1 MPKLNYF
8 NNTGGLN
15 NFSSMASLNES
26 ENKTDW
32 FDAQNV
38 EGHKSGGLIKMK
50 GNRNIL
56 NTTLPEGTKILG
68 IWDYTKQ
75 GVHYPIIITSEGK
88 LYRLDIETGI
98 LSEKY
103 SELDKTAKCNFVN
116 FNNGVIISN
125 GVDTPLFY
133 EELY

>member
-1 MPKLNYF
+1 MTKSEIDCHVGVLLLLAMTKKFYKKQKIYIYIRINGMPKLNYF

-50 GNRNIL
+50 GNKNIL

-68 IWDYTKQ
+68 KTR
-75 GVHYPIIITSEGK
+75 GS
-88 LYRLDIETGI
+88 
-98 LSEKY
+98 LSY
-103 SELDKTAKCNFVN
+103 YHNF
-116 FNNGVIISN
+116 
-125 GVDTPLFY
+125 
-133 EELY
+133 